1 MEQVYL
7 DDQTA
12 ILVQTIQSLV
22 GLIRGAA
29 DISRIEPL
37 IRSIVETVG
46 KVISETEASGNG
58 DMIGRLADSQ
68 QRLMEAGERGQDLA
82 ADGKNERDREWR
94 MWTQT
99 LPPIAFEI
107 ARETKE
113 LVQRIG
119 QLVSSEEDFS

>member
-1 MEQVYL
+1 MKQVYL

-46 KVISETEASGNG
+46 KVISETEAAGNG

-82 ADGKNERDREWR
+82 ADGKDDRDREWR

-113 LVQRIG
+113 LVQRID
-119 QLVSSEEDFS
+119 QLISTGDDFS

>member
-1 MEQVYL
+1 M
-7 DDQTA
+7 
-12 ILVQTIQSLV
+12 QTIQSLV

-37 IRSIVETVG
+37 IRSIVDTVG

-82 ADGKNERDREWR
+82 AEGKNERDREWR